1 MKYTVVIRQAVGDSA
16 REHLEQQL
24 TERFGLAPEQAARL
38 ASRRTGRLM
47 KPTSRARAELLLG
60 LFEAVGADVSLESV
74 RDETTMLSEP
84 FQAVGDVAPVSRPPV
99 ADDVVLASSRGLL
112 AEGAFGGASPTWP
125 SAPASMTAPVT
136 PLPSMPAATQTAV
149 FAAPEPVRSS
159 SGAAPTGAIHATT
172 ADVLALE
179 PTPSPFGR
187 LTAAAPGDLGSVRAP
202 VPEED
207 VWSDFTGAL
216 TMHEA
221 ASVPE
226 PRAEEVVPVVLPV
239 APDDRGSVAV
249 GGTRVPLSRRLQLA
263 TLLPLALAAAV
274 TLLLLSALLPR
285 MQNQVVQ
292 DQARTLA
299 ATLGTTLP
307 TGSESIAY
315 MQLDTAL
322 KDPNVAF
329 VRIEKPGGVS
339 YLRSKDAAQNDGW
352 NREVA
357 QWTTAHPAGGTM
369 KLAGASYVVTR
380 LSVVENDIGQPTA
393 LPVAAEKGALI
404 HRVTIGLRNEAF
416 RANLRNTI
424 LLVILTSL
432 FSLAIAAYL
441 ANRAARAVVLPIEQL
456 VKSADA
462 ISMGDL
468 SRPVSIDR
476 NDEIGDLAQALE
488 RMRVSLESALE
499 RLRRRKRE

>member
-16 REHLEQQL
+16 REQLEQQL

-60 LFEAVGADVSLESV
+60 LFEAVGADVSLESM
-74 RDETTMLSEP
+74 RDETTLLSEP
-84 FQAVGDVAPVSRPPV
+84 FQGMTESAPMPGPAVS
-99 ADDVVLASSRGLL
+99 DDVVLASSRGPL
-112 AEGAFGGASPTWP
+112 AGGAFSGVGPAWP
-125 SAPASMTAPVT
+125 SAPTALTAPLDA
-136 PLPSMPAATQTAV
+136 PPSIQALTEEPV
-149 FAAPEPVRSS
+149 YAAPEPIRQPAGPVL
-159 SGAAPTGAIHATT
+159 SGAMHAAT
-172 ADVLALE
+172 ADVLALD
-179 PTPSPFGR
+179 PSPFGR
-187 LTAAAPGDLGSVRAP
+187 LTSPAAGDLSSVRAP
-202 VPEED
+202 TPEDD
-207 VWSDFTGAL
+207 VWSDFTGSL
-216 TMHEA
+216 TMHEPA
-221 ASVPE
+221 AVAE
-226 PRAEEVVPVVLPV
+226 PRAEEVVPVLLPV
-239 APDDRGSVAV
+239 TPEDRGSASVS
-249 GGTRVPLSRRLQLA
+249 GTRVPLSRRLQLA
-263 TLLPLALAAAV
+263 TLLPLALAATV

-285 MQNQVVQ
+285 MQGQVVQ

-329 VRIEKPGGVS
+329 VRIEKPSGVS
-339 YLRSKDAAQNDGW
+339 YLRSKDSARNDGW
-352 NREVA
+352 NKEVA

-369 KLAGASYVVTR
+369 RLAGASYVVTR

-393 LPVAAEKGALI
+393 LPVAAEKGTLI
-404 HRVTIGLRNEAF
+404 HRVTIGLRNDVF
-416 RANLRNTI
+416 RENLRNTI
-424 LLVILTSL
+424 LLVVLTSL